1 MTILEDLQWR
11 GLLNDCTH
19 PDELTKLLSEGIV
32 TLYAGFDPT
41 ADSLHVGNLVPLL
54 ALRRFQ
60 LAGHK
65 PMALAGGATG
75 SIGDPSGRS
84 TERNLLT
91 AEVLTANIAK
101 VKGQLQ
107 RLLDFDSSLPN
118 PASLIDN
125 ASWMAPISY
134 LDFLRDVGKYFTVNM
149 MVAKESVR
157 ARMDDRESGISYTEF
172 SYMLLQAYDF
182 YHLHETENCQLQI
195 GGSDQWGNITAGI
208 DLCHKKAGKQV
219 YGLTLPLL
227 TNADGSKFGKSV
239 SGAIW
244 LDPAKTSPYRFYQY
258 FIQSDD
264 RDIIRY
270 LRLFT
275 FLSKDQIEELEKA
288 HTERPESRVAHI
300 ALAEAMTTLIH
311 GEEATRDSIRASEV
325 LFGGELEGISEAS
338 FQDVAAEIP
347 SKTLNQSDL
356 EGLGL
361 VDLMVAAEL
370 TNSKGQARK
379 DITGGGFYVNNTR
392 QTDPFHNISASNLL
406 FEKYLLLRKGKRN
419 YVLVTF
425 S

>member
-1 MTILEDLQWR
+1 
-11 GLLNDCTH
+11 
-19 PDELTKLLSEGIV
+19 
-32 TLYAGFDPT
+32 
-41 ADSLHVGNLVPLL
+41 
-54 ALRRFQ
+54 
-60 LAGHK
+60 
-65 PMALAGGATG
+65 
-75 SIGDPSGRS
+75 
-84 TERNLLT
+84 
-91 AEVLTANIAK
+91 
-101 VKGQLQ
+101 
-107 RLLDFDSSLPN
+107 
-118 PASLIDN
+118 
-125 ASWMAPISY
+125 
-134 LDFLRDVGKYFTVNM
+134 M

-325 LFGGELEGISEAS
+325 LFGGELEGISEAA

-356 EGLGL
+356 EGEGLGL